1 MNNTTQWSY
10 RIPFAVQWVWPV
22 PLLILILFAP
32 ESPWWLARKNRMVDA
47 EKSLRRLSSRSPE
60 ELNGTLSQIIYTTR
74 LEEELESGGSYLDC
88 FKGIDLRRTEICC
101 MIFAG
106 QMLSGAQFAY
116 GPTYFFEMAGMSVDN
131 AYAVGV
137 CSTALA
143 FLGTCFSW
151 VLVTYFGRR
160 SIYLTGITGMAI
172 VILIIGVISASSTS
186 TGGLWAQA
194 SLCLVWQ
201 LIYSLSV
208 GPVCYAIISETSA
221 VRLRAKTVVLA
232 RNTYNIVTVGSLVLE
247 PYMMNPTEWNWKGKT
262 AFFWCGTAAL
272 TALWTFFRLPECK
285 VSLLYNVS
293 YRAQASTYMGIRDG
307 RTRSWM
313 FFLPS
318 VFRRGSLRLPRSM
331 HMQMRTL
338 STLLLCTSRL
348 RGICFGRRSTW
359 MDVSHRTRCCV
370 MYLEAETDYFN
381 AFYTAFCSSHCQR
394 CLQLGWARCAAQLPH
409 FSLRYCYHSQ

>member
-1 MNNTTQWSY
+1 MLQRGKSLIPSSQLIANGVLKGLVNNTTQWSY

-22 PLLILILFAP
+22 PLFILIIFAP
-32 ESPWWLARKNRMVDA
+32 ESPWWLARKNRIADA
-47 EKSLRRLSSRSPE
+47 EKSLRKLSSRSPQ

-74 LEEELESGGSYLDC
+74 LEEELETGGSYLDC

-116 GPTYFFEMAGMSVDN
+116 GPTYFFEQAGMSVNN

-160 SIYLTGITGMAI
+160 VIYLTGMTGMSL
-172 VILIIGVISASSTS
+172 VLLIIGVLSASSTS
-186 TGGLWAQA
+186 TASLWAQA
-194 SLCLVWQ
+194 SMCLVWQ
-201 LIYSLSV
+201 LVYSLSV

-232 RNTYNIVTVGSLVLE
+232 RNTYNIVTVGSAVLE

-262 AFFWCGTAAL
+262 AFFWCGAAAL
-272 TALWTFFRLPECK
+272 TAVWTFFRLPECK
-285 VSLLYNVS
+285 VSPRPSVCSPTLFVG
-293 YRAQASTYMGIRDG
+293 RPSTYTRVSRGA
-307 RTRSWM
+307 RTRSSTSC
-313 FFLPS
+313 LPS
-318 VFRRGSLRLPRSM
+318 ARRRGSSSLRKST
-331 HMQMRTL
+331 HMKTPTP
-338 STLLLCTSRL
+338 STLLRCTN
-348 RGICFGRRSTW
+348 RG
-359 MDVSHRTRCCV
+359 
-370 MYLEAETDYFN
+370 
-381 AFYTAFCSSHCQR
+381 
-394 CLQLGWARCAAQLPH
+394 P
-409 FSLRYCYHSQ
+409 